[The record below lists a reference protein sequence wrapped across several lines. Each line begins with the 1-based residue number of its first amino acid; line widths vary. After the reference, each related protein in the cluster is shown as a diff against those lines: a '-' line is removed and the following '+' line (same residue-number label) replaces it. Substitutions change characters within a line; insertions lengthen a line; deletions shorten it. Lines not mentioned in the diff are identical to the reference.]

1 MDNEITRADAK
12 FRRRVLWWGGS
23 LSIAGLIGLAILY
36 RHLQGINELAGEDRE
51 AAVANAARLA
61 VVMAWMAGLSF
72 VGIGIWFLRL
82 GHRVRRSRQFPPPG
96 ARVIRDTKV
105 RTGLDARDIATV
117 FTALGVVTAVLG
129 AAAAWRL
136 GGLALAALG
145 Q

>member
-1 MDNEITRADAK
+1 MDEKTIRADAK
-12 FRRRVLWWGGS
+12 LRRRVLWWGGL
-23 LSIAGLIGLAILY
+23 LSIAGLIGLAILHS
-36 RHLQGINELAGEDRE
+36 HLQGINGLAGEDRE

-61 VVMAWMAGLSF
+61 VAMAWMAGLSL
-72 VGIGIWFLRL
+72 VGIGIWFFWL

-117 FTALGVVTAVLG
+117 LTAVGAVTAVLG

-136 GGLALAALG
+136 GGMALAALG

>member
-1 MDNEITRADAK
+1 MDEKIIRADATL
-12 FRRRVLWWGGS
+12 RRRVLLWGGL

-36 RHLQGINELAGEDRE
+36 RHLQGINDLAGEDHE
-51 AAVANAARLA
+51 AAVAGAARLA
-61 VVMAWMAGLSF
+61 VGMAWMAGLSL

-82 GHRVRRSRQFPPPG
+82 GHRIGRSRRFPPPG

-117 FTALGVVTAVLG
+117 LTAVGALTAVLG
-129 AAAAWRL
+129 VAAAWRL
-136 GGLALAALG
+136 GGMALAALG